1 MKRSLYDSEYEKV
14 RREAG
19 LKNNGRLRPEFPDD
33 FDPIA
38 PPLRAMPA
46 DIVHDEEFKQR
57 MDARS
62 AHETEQAAKRRV
74 ESERYTREV
83 NARMARREYE
93 VLGLTPPE
101 PFVSLALLKSLGWK
115 VEHFEIGGQ
124 ERWELMRPASVPAPR
139 QSEGA

>member
-1 MKRSLYDSEYEKV
+1 MKRSLYDSEYERV

-19 LKNNGRLRPEFPDD
+19 LKNGGHLRPEFPEDD
-33 FDPIA
+33 DPA
-38 PPLRAMPA
+38 PPRAA
-46 DIVHDEEFKQR
+46 TTAIVHDPEFKER
-57 MDARS
+57 MAAS
-62 AHETEQAAKRRV
+62 AAQEAERRAQAKA
-74 ESERYTREV
+74 EGDRYSREV

-124 ERWELMRPASVPAPR
+124 ERWELIRPASVPAPR
-139 QSEGA
+139 QRSEV